1 MRRVLLHLGLHKT
14 GTTAAQSFLFENRS
28 LIWPHHALVLPY
40 RTRKTGLSEAAT
52 RYSVYGTPG
61 AMSDFKDQMR
71 HFLNSLEFGQ
81 KRGLVLSEEN
91 FSGLRPSRNVA
102 VGYEA
107 APELAS
113 CLVGL
118 IRDRFAGED
127 VHITL
132 YYSLRQRGSWLRSL
146 WAHDLQRSRLIQ
158 DFETFRARLE
168 PVPSPQIAAE
178 AVRDRL
184 PSVSV
189 RTEWLE
195 DLQGLRYG
203 PGNTFS
209 EFLDLPPDKAGE
221 LVGPTRSN
229 PRLPEDILQ
238 QMLEINRSDLDDA
251 ALIEQKAALVQSVQ
265 NDLIGSK

>member
-1 MRRVLLHLGLHKT
+1 M
-14 GTTAAQSFLFENRS
+14 
-28 LIWPHHALVLPY
+28 
-40 RTRKTGLSEAAT
+40 
-52 RYSVYGTPG
+52 
-61 AMSDFKDQMR
+61 
-71 HFLNSLEFGQ
+71 
-81 KRGLVLSEEN
+81 
-91 FSGLRPSRNVA
+91 
-102 VGYEA
+102 
-107 APELAS
+107 
-113 CLVGL
+113 
-118 IRDRFAGED
+118 
-127 VHITL
+127 HITL

-168 PVPSPQIAAE
+168 PVRSPQIAAE

-203 PGNTFS
+203 LGNTFA
-209 EFLDLPPDKAGE
+209 EFLDLPPEKAAE

-238 QMLEINRSDLDDA
+238 PDVGDEPVRVGRCGVDRP
-251 ALIEQKAALVQSVQ
+251 KGGF
-265 NDLIGSK
+265 GSKRPK